1 MKEKGL
7 GAGAWLRGAQAELPC
22 TTRPAEALGGDGPL
36 LALAPHPDDES
47 LGCGALL
54 AACAAEGRPVH
65 VVVVSDGRLSHPNSR
80 SHPPARLVALRQAE
94 ARAAVAELGLDPARD
109 LSFLGL
115 PDCGVPAGGAE
126 LRDAVARLRRLVPFA
141 PAVVLGPWRH
151 DPHADHA
158 ATAAIAAALAT
169 ECGAR
174 LRSYVVWGWAFV
186 TPPPGFE
193 LGAEPEPEGQP
204 LGWRY
209 AAGAHLDAKRRAVA
223 AHRSQ
228 TSPLITDDPAGFRL
242 GPEALALFQQPEEL
256 VLA

>member
-1 MKEKGL
+1 MK
-7 GAGAWLRGAQAELPC
+7 AGAWLRLARADLPVTAD
-22 TTRPAEALGGDGPL
+22 TTAALGGDGPL

-54 AACAAEGRPVH
+54 AACAAEGRRVH

-80 SHPPARLVALRQAE
+80 SHPAERLVALRQAE
-94 ARAAVAELGLDPARD
+94 ARAAVTELGLDPARD

-115 PDCGVPAGGAE
+115 PDCGVPAGGAA
-126 LRDAVARLRRLVPFA
+126 LRHAVAALLRLVPFT

-158 ATAAIAAALAT
+158 ATAAIAAALASG
-169 ECGAR
+169 CGAR
-174 LRSYVVWGWAFV
+174 LRSYVVSGWAFV

-193 LGAEPEPEGQP
+193 LGAEPEPGRPPQ
-204 LGWRY
+204 GWRF
-209 AAGAHLDAKRRAVA
+209 AAGAHLAAKRRAVA
-223 AHRSQ
+223 AHVSQ
-228 TSPLITDDPAGFRL
+228 TSGLIADDPAGFRL
-242 GPEALALFQQPEEL
+242 QPEALALFQQPEEL